1 MRRAGF
7 LPGVLQMVLHNFCQT
22 NVRAL
27 LVAGH
32 NKWRI
37 IVRICL
43 RCGSHLAII
52 PRIPSRSG
60 QKTKPCEKI
69 FALFGLNKVTSL
81 SAQHGLTG
89 LCDRDVRTSVHTP
102 RLCLLG
108 TSISRGLTSRLD
120 IPLPRSTL
128 PASGYRLVFGAGKL
142 DKEVSLLVMRA

>member
-7 LPGVLQMVLHNFCQT
+7 LPGVLQMVLDNFSQT

-60 QKTKPCEKI
+60 QKAKPCAKI
-69 FALFGLNKVTSL
+69 SALFGLNKLTSL
-81 SAQHGLTG
+81 SARHGLTG
-89 LCDRDVRTSVHTP
+89 LCDRDVHASVHTP
-102 RLCLLG
+102 RSCRLG
-108 TSISRGLTSRLD
+108 TSISPGLTSRSD
-120 IPLPRSTL
+120 IPLPRLTL
-128 PASGYRLVFGAGKL
+128 PANGCRLVFGVGKL
-142 DKEVSLLVMRA
+142 DEALSLLVMRA

>member
-1 MRRAGF
+1 M
-7 LPGVLQMVLHNFCQT
+7 PGVLQMVLDNFSQT

-60 QKTKPCEKI
+60 QKTKPCAKI

-89 LCDRDVRTSVHTP
+89 LCDRDARTSVHTP
-102 RLCLLG
+102 RSCHPG
-108 TSISRGLTSRLD
+108 TWIFQGRTLRSDT
-120 IPLPRSTL
+120 PLPRSTL

-142 DKEVSLLVMRA
+142 NKEVSLLVMRA